1 MPAAAPGL
9 RQGGK
14 FLKSVSINQNFLFSP
29 VPVQCSVP
37 VLVNYFQPV
46 LYTSCQFHR
55 GGGKTLSV
63 DKMSVKGDWNE
74 DTAALARHCRHETSE
89 CHYTA
94 RRCGDKKVGVAWPL
108 SSARRSAHHHYTSHP
123 PASALSA
130 LSTVFGNTQEF
141 RHSYNKIKYFALQ
154 KSKSKTCCT
163 VD

>member
-46 LYTSCQFHR
+46 LYTSCQLHR

-74 DTAALARHCRHETSE
+74 DTAAPALAQHWPVIVDMRHQNAITLRGGAGTKRWVWPGR
-89 CHYTA
+89 CHRPEDQPIIITPA
-94 RRCGDKKVGVAWPL
+94 TRQPL
-108 SSARRSAHHHYTSHP
+108 PCLPCQQSSGTLRNFVTHT
-123 PASALSA
+123 
-130 LSTVFGNTQEF
+130 
-141 RHSYNKIKYFALQ
+141 IK
-154 KSKSKTCCT
+154 
-163 VD
+163 

>member
-74 DTAALARHCRHETSE
+74 DTAVPALAQHWPVIVDMRHQNAITLRDG
-89 CHYTA
+89 A
-94 RRCGDKKVGVAWPL
+94 GNKKVGVAWPL
-108 SSARRSAHHHYTSHP
+108 SSARRSAHHHYTIHQP
-123 PASALSA
+123 PASLCLVCLVNS
-130 LSTVFGNTQEF
+130 LRE
-141 RHSYNKIKYFALQ
+141 HSGISSLIL
-154 KSKSKTCCT
+154 
-163 VD
+163 